1 MKFIAGDIDKF
12 FEQQAAIGAT
22 AAAAS
27 GNQAAMGQFSSADF
41 GRGFENLEKMQQAGA
56 KTFLGAQIGGA
67 GGLLES
73 TAAAGLSMAGITD
86 PSAAQA
92 MAGTDPETLA
102 LQEEARALAQ
112 TLNQNAQTEVD
123 TAAKQL
129 QAANI
134 MLTAAQQQLQAAQQ
148 RGNDAMAAGRAT
160 GGLIYAS
167 TGRHIKFIPRGTDTV
182 PAMLPPGEF
191 VVRKSAVDR
200 GNNLSA
206 LKAINNG
213 ASVSAASTMSQG
225 GVAYMNNGGQVSPN
239 SSATGVDASTL
250 NNFAQS
256 LGKFNTD
263 LAKNISNLQGLEL
276 KVTLNPTAI
285 NVNLQGGSFLENLAK
300 GIKQDLVNFVGD
312 ELKTYSVGNDGK
324 LRKSGSTLG
333 STV

>member
-1 MKFIAGDIDKF
+1 
-12 FEQQAAIGAT
+12 
-22 AAAAS
+22 
-27 GNQAAMGQFSSADF
+27 
-41 GRGFENLEKMQQAGA
+41 
-56 KTFLGAQIGGA
+56 
-67 GGLLES
+67 
-73 TAAAGLSMAGITD
+73 
-86 PSAAQA
+86 
-92 MAGTDPETLA
+92 
-102 LQEEARALAQ
+102 
-112 TLNQNAQTEVD
+112 
-123 TAAKQL
+123 
-129 QAANI
+129 
-134 MLTAAQQQLQAAQQ
+134 
-148 RGNDAMAAGRAT
+148 
-160 GGLIYAS
+160 
-167 TGRHIKFIPRGTDTV
+167 
-182 PAMLPPGEF
+182 
-191 VVRKSAVDR
+191 
-200 GNNLSA
+200 
-206 LKAINNG
+206 
-213 ASVSAASTMSQG
+213 MSQG